1 MYYTGVRFSKWDTV
15 CLSEPV
21 YSAAAAHFFFSFLKR
36 LCLSLLGRLA
46 GSDRDRLWKQAE
58 MAAPEDSPD
67 GREEMEVALQQ
78 VMQQQE

>member
-1 MYYTGVRFSKWDTV
+1 MCDTV
-15 CLSEPV
+15 CLSEHV
-21 YSAAAAHFFFSFLKR
+21 YSGAAAHFFSFLKR

>member
-1 MYYTGVRFSKWDTV
+1 MVLFPYLSV
-15 CLSEPV
+15 CIQLLLIYLLV
-21 YSAAAAHFFFSFLKR
+21 LFLKR

-78 VMQQQE
+78 VGVMLLY

>member
-1 MYYTGVRFSKWDTV
+1 MILFPYFESV
-15 CLSEPV
+15 CIQLLLIYLS
-21 YSAAAAHFFFSFLKR
+21 FLFLKR

-78 VMQQQE
+78 VGLMLLY